1 MGFFDTLLGLA
12 APALTGFAS
21 GGGIGAAA
29 GALGG
34 LGAAAT
40 PSTGLAG
47 GATAATGAAL
57 GVIGAQQPAQ
67 PSLFTTTAIGGG
79 TTPSALTAT
88 AASGAIA
95 QFGQSILNARSENG
109 LQLTSILSVMAGRQ
123 KNKVVTVVFT
133 MRNTGGVTKMEV
145 LSGRPAIM
153 QSDARRA
160 RAFIKKISKGH
171 AKLPRRTVKS
181 SEMKQLQQQLLQ
193 RAVSSAACLPAP
205 RC

>member
-12 APALTGFAS
+12 APVLTGFAG

-29 GALGG
+29 GGLSALS
-34 LGAAAT
+34 GATGA
-40 PSTGLAG
+40 STGLAG

-79 TTPSALTAT
+79 TTPAALTAT
-88 AASGAIA
+88 AAAGAVA
-95 QFGQSILNARSENG
+95 QFGQSILNARSEDG
-109 LQLTSILSVMAGRQ
+109 LQLTSILSVNAGRQ

-145 LSGRPAIM
+145 MSGRPAIM
-153 QSDARRA
+153 ASDARRA
-160 RAFIKKISKGH
+160 RSFIKKISKGH
-171 AKLPRRTVKS
+171 AKLPRKTVKR
-181 SEMKQLQQQLLQ
+181 SEMKELQQQLLQ
-193 RAVSSAACLPAP
+193 RAVSAAACLPAP

>member
-1 MGFFDTLLGLA
+1 MGFFDTLLAIA
-12 APALTGFAS
+12 APVAGGFLS
-21 GGGIGAAA
+21 G
-29 GALGG
+29 GG
-34 LGAAAT
+34 LGAAAGGLSALGGTST

-57 GVIGAQQPAQ
+57 GVIGAQQPSA

-88 AASGAIA
+88 AAAGAVA
-95 QFGQSILNARSENG
+95 QFGQSILNARSEDG
-109 LQLTSILSVMAGRQ
+109 LQLTSILSVNAGRQ

-145 LSGRPAIM
+145 MAGRPAIM

-171 AKLPRRTVKS
+171 AKLPRRTVKA
-181 SEMKQLQQQLLQ
+181 SEMKQLQQQLLS